1 MPGYYLGI
9 DQGTTL
15 TTAVLVNESWRVVAK
30 ASRAHKQYYPNP
42 GWVEHDPV
50 EIYDNCLAAAAEA
63 LSKVPGA
70 TAQDLLA
77 IGLDHQGETCVVWDK
92 DTGLPI
98 YNAIV
103 WQDRRTSDAASAW
116 KDEFGDEILGI
127 SGLQPDAYYSATK
140 INWLL
145 DNVEGARVRAEKG
158 ELLIGTL
165 NTWLHWKMSGG
176 TCYRTDPSSAGCM
189 MLMDL
194 RKTEWSPFLVGLLG
208 LPVECMPEICDSNTL
223 FAYTKPECFLG
234 ARIPLAGSTADSPA
248 SIIGGGCAG
257 EGILK
262 TSYGTG
268 SFMSFQT
275 GQNLILTGKE
285 QFSDCIW
292 RIDGKPFYRLRGAAY
307 VAGTA
312 VEWLKS
318 GIGIVTDVR
327 ATEQMALSV
336 PDTNDV
342 YFVPAFSGLATP
354 FWDQYA
360 RGLFIGLT
368 AGVTREHIVRA
379 VLESLAYQVAN
390 CYRAMSAELG
400 RESPM
405 MRADGGIVENRFVMQ
420 FQADMLG
427 IPVDVPEE
435 KETAA
440 FGAAC
445 LAGITLGTLESIES
459 VKQYVKIKDVY
470 EPKMSA
476 DEREARM
483 ARWLDAASRSLGWAK
498 SQM

>member
-1 MPGYYLGI
+1 MPAYYLGI

-15 TTAVLVNESWRVVAK
+15 TTAVLVDEKWHIVAK
-30 ASRAHKQYYPNP
+30 ASKAHKQYYPNP

-50 EIYDNCLAAAAEA
+50 EIYENCLAVTAEA
-63 LSKVPGA
+63 LRKVPGA
-70 TAQDLLA
+70 RAQDILA
-77 IGLDHQGETCVVWDK
+77 IGLDHQGETCVVWDR
-92 DTGLPI
+92 DSGLPI

-103 WQDRRTSDAASAW
+103 WQDRRTSDAAS
-116 KDEFGDEILGI
+116 KLNKERGEEIQRI

-145 DNVEGARVRAEKG
+145 DNVEGARSGAESGK
-158 ELLIGTL
+158 LLIGTL
-165 NTWLHWKMSGG
+165 NSWLYWKMSGG
-176 TCYRTDPSSAGCM
+176 ECYKTEPSSAACM

-194 RKTEWSPFLVGLLG
+194 QKTAWSPALLDLIGLS
-208 LPVECMPEICDSNTL
+208 VDQMPQMCDSNTI
-223 FAYTKPECFLG
+223 FGYTRPDCFLG
-234 ARIPLAGSTADSPA
+234 ARIPIAGCTVDSPA

-275 GQNLILTGKE
+275 GSHLIFSENGI
-285 QFSDCIW
+285 FSDCMW
-292 RIDGKPFYRLRGAAY
+292 RIDGKPFYRLRAAAY

-318 GIGIVTDVR
+318 GLGMIESTQ
-327 ATEQMALSV
+327 ASEQMALAV
-336 PDTNDV
+336 KDTKDV
-342 YFVPAFSGLATP
+342 FFVPAFSGLATP

-368 AGVTREHIVRA
+368 AGVTKEHLVRA

-390 CYRAMSAELG
+390 CYRAMTAELG
-400 RESPM
+400 QGCAV

-427 IPVDVPEE
+427 IPVEVPEE

-445 LAGITLGTLESIES
+445 LAGITMGALPSVES
-459 VKQYVKIKDVY
+459 VKRFVRLKDTY
-470 EPKMSA
+470 EPQMSA
-476 DEREARM
+476 DERQERLS
-483 ARWLDAASRSLGWAK
+483 RWLDAAGRSLGWAK
-498 SQM
+498 KQI